1 MYISSKL
8 ILKFLKLKNQFEFK
22 LSHLIKT
29 KSALSVYKI
38 KYTYTSSE
46 IPTIGAQ
53 IASESVN
60 VTSARMPG
68 TRRIRS
74 FPTSALGPAL
84 ENLERCYSDNQ
95 KTLE

>member
-1 MYISSKL
+1 M
-8 ILKFLKLKNQFEFK
+8 F
-22 LSHLIKT
+22 
-29 KSALSVYKI
+29 
-38 KYTYTSSE
+38 TSSE

-60 VTSARMPG
+60 VTSARIPG

-84 ENLERCYSDNQ
+84 ENLEFIKILQ
-95 KTLE
+95 